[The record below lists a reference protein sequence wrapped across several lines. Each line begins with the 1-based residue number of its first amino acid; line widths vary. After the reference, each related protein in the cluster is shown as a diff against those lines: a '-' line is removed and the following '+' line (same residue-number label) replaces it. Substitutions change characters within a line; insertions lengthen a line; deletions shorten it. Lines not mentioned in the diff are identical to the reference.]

1 MTPERKA
8 YLAKCKWKE
17 RYIRDKIAQEKG
29 YIKHNKQ
36 ILNSVNLK
44 GAYDCFA
51 FEIDWLY
58 HEIKYRKYK
67 LTVLRHELARLKG
80 MDRVVVPQY
89 KKYDSRYCC
98 NVGWC
103 RCGEFLKQINVL
115 GVAINE
121 YCPNCGRHVLW
132 EKVK

>member
-36 ILNSVNLK
+36 ILNSVDLK

-80 MDRVVVPQY
+80 MDRLVVPIEFEL
-89 KKYDSRYCC
+89 D
-98 NVGWC
+98 NGWFIYQSYQC
-103 RCGEFLKQINVL
+103 RCGENLGINQSV
-115 GVAINE
+115 N
-121 YCPNCGRHVLW
+121 YCPNCGRHILW